1 MNNNMD
7 PTMPMPPNRG
17 GVPSRSVNDLNQ
29 INTIQDPGMQ
39 SAQQAAAF
47 EKFNNIAQY
56 MPPSPATKIEGEED
70 EPRASIKAMEVNQV
84 SKDRT
89 EIKEEGNKDVK
100 QRTARLGGSF

>member
-1 MNNNMD
+1 MNNNID

-17 GVPSRSVNDLNQ
+17 GVPSRSVNDLQQ

-39 SAQQAAAF
+39 SAQQAAAY

-56 MPPSPATKIEGEED
+56 TPPPTMKTEGEED
-70 EPRASIKAMEVNQV
+70 EPKASVKAMEVNQV
-84 SKDRT
+84 SNTRT
-89 EIKEEGNKDVK
+89 EVQPEGNEDVK